1 MKPTHLRRLA
11 VIATAAALLPL
22 SSAETAVAAPG
33 DPPQI
38 VPVPASVS
46 VTAGTSFTLSQ
57 STAIVGSGVAAE
69 YLADVLRRST
79 GYPFPITTSGTGI
92 SLSLSGAPTMARE
105 AYRLDVT
112 ADGIT
117 ITARTQEGL
126 LRGVQTF
133 RQLLPPKVES
143 PTVQPGPWM
152 VNGVSIIDE
161 PRFAWRG
168 VMLDVAR
175 HFFTVDE
182 VKRFID
188 QAALYK
194 VNVLH
199 LHLTDDQG
207 WRIQI
212 DSWPRLATYG
222 GSTEVGGGAGGHY
235 TKQDYAEIIRYAADR
250 FMTIVPEIDMPGHT
264 NAALASYAELNCDGK
279 APPLRTDT
287 AVGYSSLCISKEIT
301 YRFVEDVIRE
311 LAAMTPGPYIHIGG
325 DEAWNTAE
333 PDYTAFVNRVGEIVT
348 DHGKKMAG
356 WHEIGQAT
364 VPADSTGQFWG
375 FTSPSSGAATSARK
389 VVDQDGKLV
398 MSPPNAAYLDMKY
411 NPSTPLGLDWAG
423 YVDVQ
428 KAYGWDPAT
437 VISGVSESSI
447 RGVEAPLWTET
458 IANIQDAEFMT
469 NPRLAA
475 IAEIGWSPAST
486 HNWQNFSARLGSHG
500 PRWDI
505 RKTSYYRSI
514 QVPWGTAPTGPIVGA
529 GSAKCVDVPTFNSQD
544 GTDLI
549 LYTCN
554 GGANQSWTYNPTNGE
569 IRSLGTCMDI
579 ENADPADGT
588 AVQVYTCNG
597 TAAQKWTYDPTTKKL
612 TALGKC
618 LDANGEGT
626 TDFTKLVIYTCHG
639 APNQQW
645 ALP

>member
-1 MKPTHLRRLA
+1 MKPTRLRRLA
-11 VIATAAALLPL
+11 VIATAAVLLPL
-22 SSAETAVAAPG
+22 PSTETAVAAPG

-38 VPVPASVS
+38 VPVPASAS

-57 STAIVGSGVAAE
+57 STAIVGSGVVAE
-69 YLADVLRRST
+69 YLAGILRRST

-92 SLSLSGAPTMARE
+92 KLSLSGAATMAQE
-105 AYRLDVT
+105 AYQLEAT
-112 ADGIT
+112 AHGIT

-126 LRGVQTF
+126 MRGVQTF

-143 PTVQPGPWM
+143 PTVQPGPWTI
-152 VNGVSIIDE
+152 NGVSITDQ

-175 HFFTVDE
+175 HFFAVDE

-199 LHLTDDQG
+199 LHLADDQG

-222 GSTEVGGGAGGHY
+222 GSTEVGGGAGGYY

-250 FMTIVPEIDMPGHT
+250 FMTVVPEIDMPGHT

-301 YRFVEDVIRE
+301 YKFVDDVIRE
-311 LAAMTPGPYIHIGG
+311 LAAMMPGPYLHIGG
-325 DEAWNTAE
+325 DEAHSTDE
-333 PDYTAFVNRVGEIVT
+333 SSYKEFVKRVGETVAAR
-348 DHGKKMAG
+348 GKKMVG
-356 WHEIGQAT
+356 WQEIGQAT
-364 VPADSTGQFWG
+364 LPVDTTGQYWG
-375 FTSPSSGAATSARK
+375 SATHANS
-389 VVDQDGKLV
+389 VVAQGGKLV
-398 MSPPNAAYLDMKY
+398 FSPPGNAYLDMKY
-411 NPSTPLGLDWAG
+411 NQSTPLGLDWAG

-428 KAYGWDPAT
+428 KSYGWDPAT
-437 VISGVSESSI
+437 VISGVSEAGI

-458 IANIQDAEFMT
+458 IANIEDAEFMT

-486 HNWQNFSARLGSHG
+486 HNWQNFSARLGAQG

-505 RKTSYYRSI
+505 RKTNYYRST
-514 QVPWGTAPTGPIVGA
+514 QVPWGTAPAGPIVGA
-529 GSAKCVDVPTFNSQD
+529 GSAKCVDVPASNSQD

-554 GGANQSWTYNPTNGE
+554 GGANQSWTYNLTNGE
-569 IRSLGTCMDI
+569 IRSLGKCMDV
-579 ENADPADGT
+579 ENANPASGT
-588 AVQVYTCNG
+588 AVQLYTCNG
-597 TAAQKWTYDPTTKKL
+597 TVAQKWTYDSTTKKL

-618 LDANGEGT
+618 LDASSAGT
-626 TDFTKLVIYTCHG
+626 TDFTKLVIYICHG

-645 ALP
+645 TLP

>member
-1 MKPTHLRRLA
+1 MN
-11 VIATAAALLPL
+11 TA
-22 SSAETAVAAPG
+22 TAVAAPG
-33 DPPQI
+33 DPPRI
-38 VPVPASVS
+38 VPVPASLTI
-46 VTAGTSFTLSQ
+46 TAGTSFSLTQ
-57 STAIVGSGVAAE
+57 STAIVGSGFVAE
-69 YLADVLRRST
+69 YLAGVLRRST
-79 GYPFPITTSGTGI
+79 GFPFPITTSGSGI
-92 SLSLSGAPTMARE
+92 TLSLSGPATMAQE

-112 ADGIT
+112 AQGVT

-143 PTVQPGPWM
+143 PTVQAGPWTID
-152 VNGVSIIDE
+152 GVSITDQ

-199 LHLTDDQG
+199 LHLADDQG

-222 GSTEVGGGAGGHY
+222 GSTEVGGGPGGHY
-235 TKQDYAEIIRYAADR
+235 TKQDYAEITRYAADR
-250 FMTIVPEIDMPGHT
+250 FMTVVPEIDMPGHT
-264 NAALASYAELNCDGK
+264 NAALASYAELNCDGQ

-301 YRFVEDVIRE
+301 YRFVDDVIRE
-311 LAAMTPGPYIHIGG
+311 LAAMTPGPYLHIGG
-325 DEAWNTAE
+325 DEAHNTAK
-333 PDYTAFVNRVGEIVT
+333 PDYMAFVKRVGETVAA
-348 DHGKKMAG
+348 HGKKLVG
-356 WHEIGQAT
+356 WQEIGQAT
-364 VPADSTGQFWG
+364 LPTDATGQYWG
-375 FTSPSSGAATSARK
+375 SATHANS
-389 VVDQDGKLV
+389 VVAQGGKLV
-398 MSPPNAAYLDMKY
+398 FSPPGNAYLDMKY
-411 NPSTPLGLDWAG
+411 NQNTPLGLDWAG
-423 YVDVQ
+423 YIEVQ

-437 VISGVSESSI
+437 VIGGVSESSI

-458 IANIQDAEFMT
+458 IANIEDAEFMT

-486 HNWQNFSARLGSHG
+486 HDWQSFSTRLGAQG
-500 PRWDI
+500 PRWSI
-505 RKTSYYRSI
+505 RKTNYYRST
-514 QVPWGTAPTGPIVGA
+514 QVPWPAMTGRITGV
-529 GSAKCVDVPTFNSQD
+529 GSAKCVDVPAFNSQD

-554 GGANQSWTYNPTNGE
+554 GGANQSWTYDPANGE
-569 IRSLGTCMDI
+569 IRSLGKCMDV
-579 ENADPADGT
+579 EYANPGDGT
-588 AVQVYTCNG
+588 AVQLYTCNG
-597 TAAQKWTYDPTTKKL
+597 TTAQKWTYDSATRNL

-618 LDANGEGT
+618 LTADGAGT
-626 TDFTKLVIYTCHG
+626 TNFTELVISTCHG
-639 APNQQW
+639 APDQQW

>member
-11 VIATAAALLPL
+11 VIAVAAALLPL
-22 SSAETAVAAPG
+22 VSAETAVAAPG

-46 VTAGTSFTLSQ
+46 VTAGTSFSLTQ
-57 STAIVGSGVAAE
+57 STAIVGSGVVAE
-69 YLADVLRRST
+69 YLAGILRRST

-92 SLSLSGAPTMARE
+92 KLSLSGPATMAQE
-105 AYRLDVT
+105 AYHLDVT
-112 ADGIT
+112 ASGVT

-126 LRGVQTF
+126 VRGVQTF
-133 RQLLPPKVES
+133 RQLLPAKVES
-143 PTVQPGPWM
+143 PTVQQGPWTI
-152 VNGVSIIDE
+152 NGVSITDQ

-175 HFFTVDE
+175 HFFSVEE

-199 LHLTDDQG
+199 LHLADDQG

-222 GSTEVGGGAGGHY
+222 GSTEVGGGPGGYY
-235 TKQDYAEIIRYAADR
+235 TKQDYAEIVRYAADR
-250 FMTIVPEIDMPGHT
+250 FITVVPEIDMPGHT

-287 AVGYSSLCISKEIT
+287 AVGYSSLCISKDIT
-301 YRFVEDVIRE
+301 YRFVDDVIRE
-311 LAAMTPGPYIHIGG
+311 LAAMTPGPYLHIGG
-325 DEAWNTAE
+325 DEAHSTAKS
-333 PDYTAFVNRVGEIVT
+333 DYIAFVNRVGKTVT
-348 DHGKKMAG
+348 DRGKKMVG
-356 WHEIGQAT
+356 WQEIGQAT
-364 VPADSTGQFWG
+364 LPTDTTGQYWG
-375 FTSPSSGAATSARK
+375 SASHASSAVAQG
-389 VVDQDGKLV
+389 GKLV
-398 MSPPNAAYLDMKY
+398 FSPPGNAYLDMKY
-411 NPSTPLGLDWAG
+411 NQSTPLGLDWAG

-428 KAYGWDPAT
+428 RAYGWDPTT
-437 VISGVSESSI
+437 VISGMSESSI

-458 IANIQDAEFMT
+458 IANIDDAEFMT

-486 HNWQNFSARLGSHG
+486 HNWQSFSTRLGAQG
-500 PRWDI
+500 PRWDT
-505 RKTSYYRSI
+505 RKTNYYRST
-514 QVPWGTAPTGPIVGA
+514 QVPWGTATAGPIVGA
-529 GSAKCVDVPTFNSQD
+529 GSAKCVDVPGFNSQD
-544 GTDLI
+544 GTDLV

-554 GGANQSWTYNPTNGE
+554 GGANQSWTYNPANGE
-569 IRSLGTCMDI
+569 IRALGKCMDV
-579 ENADPADGT
+579 ENANPADGT
-588 AVQVYTCNG
+588 AVQLYTCNG
-597 TAAQKWTYDPTTKKL
+597 TPAQRWTYDSTTKKL

-618 LDANGEGT
+618 LDANAAGT
-626 TDFTKLVIYTCHG
+626 TDFTKLVIYACHG
-639 APNQQW
+639 ASNQQW